1 MKKHSVQVRLL
12 LAAVCWAILVSVSG
26 AAQSAIL
33 VGASSADINPPNGI
47 CMGGYGKNRL
57 TTGVHDDLYAKA
69 VVFDD
74 GKTPI
79 ALVAVDSIGVPY
91 ADVKK
96 IRAEASSRVT
106 DIALPPERIIISST
120 HSHSTPDMSG
130 LWGPDFKTTGR
141 DAGYVAKLVDTVANQ
156 IVLAVQNRKPAK
168 LMYAV
173 TKCHGWAVNVID
185 PGVFDFSV
193 TVLQCVDEQGE
204 TIATLT
210 NYACHPTILDDPNTL
225 ASADWIGYFYK
236 RMSDALPGEHLY
248 LQGAIGGW
256 VQPFNYRRT
265 FGVAE
270 EYGSDLAKKTL
281 AALKQAEPLNAS
293 EIHFARKVFQIP
305 LENAMFRKLFE
316 AGIVPGQ
323 LTGQNGENVETEV
336 AWFAVGGAE
345 FATHPGETSPAFSLK
360 TKALMKGEPKFI
372 LGLGLDQLG
381 YIIEKEKFGKNP
393 FEYNSQVSVGKEAG
407 PMMMEALASIIP

>member
-1 MKKHSVQVRLL
+1 MKKHSVQVRVLL
-12 LAAVCWAILVSVSG
+12 TLVCWAILIPFCG
-26 AAQSAIL
+26 ADQPSIL
-33 VGASSADINPPNGI
+33 VGASSDDINPPNGI

-57 TTGVHDDLYAKA
+57 TTGVHDNLYAKA

-74 GKTPI
+74 GRTPV

-106 DIALPPERIIISST
+106 DIALPPERIIVSST
-120 HSHSTPDMSG
+120 HSHSTPDMNG
-130 LWGPDFKTTGR
+130 IWGPDFKTTGR
-141 DAGYVAKLVDTVANQ
+141 DAGYVAKLIDTAANQ
-156 IVLAVQNRKPAK
+156 IVLAVENRKPAK

-193 TVLQCVDEQGE
+193 NVLQCVDEQGD

-210 NYACHPTILDDPNTL
+210 NFACHPTILDDPNTL

-236 RMSDALPGEHLY
+236 RMDNALPGEHLF

-265 FGVAE
+265 FEVAS
-270 EYGSDLAKKTL
+270 EYGTDLAKKTL
-281 AALKQAEPLNAS
+281 TGLKQAKPLNAS
-293 EIHFARKVFQIP
+293 KIRFARKVFGIP
-305 LENAMFRKLFE
+305 VENTMFRALLE
-316 AGIVPGQ
+316 AGVVPGQ
-323 LTGQNGENVETEV
+323 LTGDKGENVETEV
-336 AWFAVGGAE
+336 AWFAVGSAE

-393 FEYNSQVSVGKEAG
+393 FEYNSRVSVGKEAG
-407 PMMMEALASIIP
+407 PRMMEALASIIP